1 MLNNIIRNK
10 KIQGGIPCVQ
20 GTRVPVSSILLYL
33 AQGWTAD
40 KIIDD
45 YKAAGVPLKKTDI
58 QAALEYTEEHLDQEL
73 C

>member
-58 QAALEYTEEHLDQEL
+58 QAALEYTEEHLD
-73 C
+73 

>member
-1 MLNNIIRNK
+1 MPSIIRDK
-10 KIQGGIPCVQ
+10 KIQGGVPCIY

-40 KIIDD
+40 KIISDC
-45 YKAAGVPLKKTDI
+45 KAAGVPLKKTDI
-58 QAALEYTEEHLDQEL
+58 QAALEYTGKNLDQEL